1 MPRELTQIIE
11 LYVESLKDAYSNNTI
26 QAYTRDLED
35 FRKFMLDYLGRENLN
50 LEDLDR
56 RAVRSYLA
64 SLHRNKKR
72 PATIHRRMESLNNF
86 FDFMRRHDIITV
98 NPVKAL
104 PRPKLGK
111 GLPPFIPEVELCN
124 ILDRLPTETNIQI
137 REKAMMELLYGA
149 GLRLSEMLGLKLENF
164 ESDSQVRVLGKGS
177 KERIIPLGKHAV
189 QALQDYLSIRSTISN
204 ITNNNIFF
212 ISIRGNPLDRS
223 NVQKR
228 VNKLLES
235 ISGDL
240 SPHDLRHAFATHLM
254 RRGAELRAIQELLGH
269 ENLTATQIYTHLCPQ
284 DLKKIYSKTH
294 PRA

>member
-1 MPRELTQIIE
+1 MPRELKQIIE
-11 LYVESLKDAYSNNTI
+11 LYFESLKDAYSKNTI
-26 QAYTRDLED
+26 QAYIRDLDD
-35 FRKFMLDYLGRENLN
+35 FRKFMLGYLGREEMK

-56 RAVRSYLA
+56 RAIRSYLA
-64 SLHRNKKR
+64 SLHKNKKR
-72 PATIHRRMESLNNF
+72 PATIHRRMESLNSF
-86 FDFMRRHDIITV
+86 FDFMRRHEFIKI

-111 GLPPFIPEVELCN
+111 GLPPFIPEVELGK
-124 ILDRLPTETNIQI
+124 ILDTLPTETYIQI
-137 REKAMMELLYGA
+137 REKAMMELFYGA
-149 GLRLSEMLGLKLENF
+149 GLRLSEMLTLKLENL
-164 ESDSQVRVLGKGS
+164 ENDSQIRVMGKGS
-177 KERIIPLGKHAV
+177 KERIVPLGNSAV
-189 QALQDYLSIRSTISN
+189 QALKNYLRIRSTISKT
-204 ITNNNIFF
+204 TNNNIFF